1 MQVIVP
7 GRFIKSGTPRGRP
20 TPPGRRMT
28 AVPTPAVP
36 RLKETMT
43 EAYFNERLEGQ
54 GWPRFD
60 AEKANAVAR
69 EAWQALQ
76 HIYGLGVLE
85 TPLLRS
91 PNLEAACTDC
101 RVHLKLES
109 SQATGSFKLRGA
121 THALASL
128 GGAGRVVTASTGNH
142 ALATVQAARALASR
156 PDAPA
161 LEPVIFLPNTVTPGK
176 ARRLEALGATLR
188 YAGDDCCDTEAAAR
202 AAAAAERC
210 PYVSPYNDLRVAGGQ
225 GTVAFE
231 LLMALPRLH
240 AVYVPVGGGGLVSGI
255 ASVLKAVDPGI
266 KVIGCQPSASAVMA
280 ASVEAGQL
288 LQDVI
293 SMETLSGA
301 TAGGVEPGSLTFPVC
316 QDLVD
321 EWVQVSEEEI
331 AAAMVDLASWHALR
345 VEGAAGVAVA
355 ALLRHVPGLRGKSVA
370 VVLSGGNVS
379 DDLME
384 EAHGIARRSR
394 GAAPAQPRI

>member
-1 MQVIVP
+1 MAGGHEWRLLRTINL
-7 GRFIKSGTPRGRP
+7 
-20 TPPGRRMT
+20 PPG
-28 AVPTPAVP
+28 PQLLPP
-36 RLKETMT
+36 
-43 EAYFNERLEGQ
+43 Q
-54 GWPRFD
+54 
-60 AEKANAVAR
+60 KANDVAR

-91 PNLEAACTDC
+91 PNLEAACTSC

-156 PDAPA
+156 PEAPA

-255 ASVLKAVDPGI
+255 ASVLKAVDPCI

-280 ASVEAGQL
+280 ASVEAGRL

-293 SMETLSGA
+293 STETLSGA
-301 TAGGVEPGSLTFPVC
+301 TAGACSGVARGGTWERNGGWGTTMVAGLLGLPPGPVYSQLATAAVSSSPGC
-316 QDLVD
+316 LVCYRT
-321 EWVQVSEEEI
+321 
-331 AAAMVDLASWHALR
+331 WHAR
-345 VEGAAGVAVA
+345 A
-355 ALLRHVPGLRGKSVA
+355 KQ
-370 VVLSGGNVS
+370 
-379 DDLME
+379 
-384 EAHGIARRSR
+384 AHA
-394 GAAPAQPRI
+394 